1 MAEKKKRKRSKF
13 LDLLNARSWSE
24 ASARLKEG
32 ASTYAVAEYMQR
44 MGDYVNV
51 KPESLARQLH
61 RYREDVLEVKKVVSQ
76 SYIDKQLANVN
87 LVIDDIEEMSKLILI
102 QKERIGKD
110 LKLEGKLPKLMALRP
125 EISFLFDMLEKRMR
139 LLSDLGYAPKA
150 PDKLMVMYGNLDK
163 LLEGLSPEERL
174 RRREQIQSAYGGE
187 LESGASQPV
196 WRSRLENAG
205 EA

>member
-1 MAEKKKRKRSKF
+1 MAEKRKRKRSKF
-13 LDLLNARSWSE
+13 LDLLSARSWSE

-44 MGDYVNV
+44 MGDNVNV

-87 LVIDDIEEMSKLILI
+87 LAINEIEEMGKLILI

-110 LKLEGKLPKLMALRP
+110 LKLEAKLPKLMALRP
-125 EISFLFDMLEKRMR
+125 EISFLFDMLERRMR

-150 PDKLMVMYGNLDK
+150 TEKLMVMYGSLEK
-163 LLEGLSPEERL
+163 LLEGLPVDERL
-174 RRREQIQSAYGGE
+174 RRREQIQAAYGGE
-187 LESGASQPV
+187 IASGASQPV
-196 WRSRLENAG
+196 WRRGLEDSG

>member
-1 MAEKKKRKRSKF
+1 MPEKRKRKRSKF
-13 LDLLNARSWSE
+13 LELLNARSWTE
-24 ASARLKEG
+24 ACARLKEG

-44 MGDYVNV
+44 MGDYVNA

-61 RYREDVLEVKKVVSQ
+61 RYREEVLEVKKSVSQ
-76 SYIDKQLANVN
+76 TYIDKQLENVN
-87 LVIDDIEEMSKLILI
+87 LVIDEIEEMTKLILI

-125 EISFLFDMLEKRMR
+125 EISFLFDMLEKRIR

-150 PDKLMVMYGNLDK
+150 PEKLMIMHGSLDT
-163 LLEGLSPEERL
+163 LLEGLPAEERL
-174 RRREQIQSAYGGE
+174 RRRVQIQEAYGGNG
-187 LESGASQPV
+187 ESGASQPV
-196 WRSRLENAG
+196 WRRGLEDSG